1 MKRSDVPPDQVDFE
15 VEYRALLQLLDFDSV
30 RFGVDEDC
38 AAFVDNQPVGDNL
51 LTTPMEGLYC
61 DCLRF

>member
-30 RFGVDEDC
+30 SFVVDE
-38 AAFVDNQPVGDNL
+38 NQPFGNTL
-51 LTTPMEGLYC
+51 LTTVMEGFYC
-61 DCLRF
+61 DYLRF

>member
-30 RFGVDEDC
+30 RFVVDEDC
-38 AAFVDNQPVGDNL
+38 AAFVDNRPVGDNL